1 MNKQMIKD
9 ERVISAK
16 RKIQSDGFSIVW
28 FLLLISVLVQQYVFK
43 APFSQYVV
51 EMVIW
56 LTMSVYI
63 LILNIAKGNDIYLT
77 NNKKSSLLI
86 IIQSVFTGAAVA
98 IIITIQNYFK
108 YSEKVHDTIIKNT
121 IAVAAVSFISATL
134 GVFVILK
141 ILSYFNSKKQQR
153 INSKLDDDD

>member
-1 MNKQMIKD
+1 MNKD

-77 NNKKSSLLI
+77 NNKK
-86 IIQSVFTGAAVA
+86 A
-98 IIITIQNYFK
+98 IY
-108 YSEKVHDTIIKNT
+108 
-121 IAVAAVSFISATL
+121 
-134 GVFVILK
+134 
-141 ILSYFNSKKQQR
+141 
-153 INSKLDDDD
+153 

>member
-1 MNKQMIKD
+1 M
-9 ERVISAK
+9 
-16 RKIQSDGFSIVW
+16 
-28 FLLLISVLVQQYVFK
+28 
-43 APFSQYVV
+43 
-51 EMVIW
+51 
-56 LTMSVYI
+56 TTTVYI

-153 INSKLDDDD
+153 INSKLDDDE

>member
-153 INSKLDDDD
+153 INSKLDDDE